1 MMRLQKT
8 EMLLI
13 VAALLLG
20 LSSLISPDWLVFTS
34 TLAIA
39 AALVVMGVV
48 MLMRAGLISF
58 GQGLFYLLIAGGC
71 LWLLR
76 RRLRK

>member
-8 EMLLI
+8 EMLL
-13 VAALLLG
+13 VVTALVLG

-48 MLMRAGLISF
+48 MLMRAGLVMRSVSADAS
-58 GQGLFYLLIAGGC
+58 LVSPMHWPSLA
-71 LWLLR
+71 WAS
-76 RRLRK
+76 

>member
-39 AALVVMGVV
+39 AALVVILLLVAQVLHAHLIRVHRRQG
-48 MLMRAGLISF
+48 RA
-58 GQGLFYLLIAGGC
+58 AGTGRV
-71 LWLLR
+71 L
-76 RRLRK
+76 